1 MSDVR
6 MADPSRLHL
15 KKELTQIRKAS
26 RVLRDPGTTSS
37 WKSPINSSRS
47 VAAAAATVTAG
58 AGAGSTSICT
68 VLGNHLGSDSLNRS
82 NRIAHLDLS
91 LLPFRVESNSH
102 HGRSVTNGNEKD
114 KRVFLYNW
122 RSQKSS
128 SVNVDDEGDDADD
141 NFDDGDDGDQSSSWI
156 QGSVDENSLSDS
168 RKCGDSK
175 SDTCLAESRSASLMF
190 GCRDANLVSSV
201 TPSAKRLL
209 GVNKNKKSSSKFD
222 VFARYEPKKNGVNRN
237 SAYSRKLLKA
247 HPALALDL
255 GRDDSVD
262 QSDDTED
269 YSNSEDF
276 RKILG
281 ASPFLLKLKHKNWSH
296 SSSRLLRTDR
306 KEDSSYTY
314 STPALSTSSYKKY
327 FNRNPSVV
335 GSWDA
340 TTTSLNDGD
349 EEVDDPLDLPGRQG
363 CGIPCYWTKRTPKH
377 RGVGGSCFSPSLSD
391 TLRRRGSSIL
401 CGSQSMYR
409 RHRRSLSLS
418 DKRKIALRSA
428 QGVLPLLSN
437 SADGRGGSSI
447 GTRCSDD
454 ELSTNFE
461 ELDLEALS
469 RLDGRRWSSSCRSQ
483 DGLEIVAGTGEP
495 EEGTPENV
503 KSLSQKYKPM
513 FFDELIGQNIV
524 VQSLM
529 SAVSKGRI
537 APFYLFQGSRG
548 TGKSSAAR
556 IFSAALNC
564 QTTEDAKPCGCCT
577 ECTEFISGKCRE
589 FWEFDTTDRRGI
601 DRVRYLLKSLS
612 TGLPSSSS
620 RYKVFVIDECH
631 LLPSKIWLA
640 LLKFLEDPPPRL
652 VFLFITT
659 DIDNVPRTVQSRCQK
674 YLFNKIKD
682 GDIMARLRKM
692 SNDENLE
699 VESDA
704 LNLIALN
711 SDGSLRD
718 AETMLDQ
725 LSLLGKRITASLVN
739 ELIGVVSD
747 EKLLELLEL
756 AMSSDTAETV
766 KRARELMESGVDPM
780 VLMSQLASL
789 IMDIIAGTYNITDS
803 KDSLS
808 SFCGR
813 ALTEAE
819 VERLKDALKLLS
831 DAEKQLR
838 VSSERS
844 TWFTATLL
852 QLGSLPSPDLTQSGS
867 SRRQSSKT
875 TEDDLQSI
883 LREAIAFKTKSG
895 TQSVP
900 RKSTTASLHK
910 SVNGNSNRQGELVSK
925 IDGYCSNT
933 KSSQSQYMDG
943 AAVPSAHDNN
953 LNENM
958 MLACRNSE
966 KLDDIWAKCINKCH
980 SKTLRQLLHAH
991 GRLLSLAENE
1001 GGLTAYLAFADGDIK
1016 LRAERFLSSITNSIE
1031 IVMRRNVE
1039 VRILLLADVGV
1050 SLNHANPAEMPESL
1064 QQVETASGMGS
1075 ERKAIPKNV
1084 LDGLSSLDL
1093 HQESLK
1099 VSKGS
1104 FSDLEGKLRG
1114 VQDYSNYSSQ
1124 SMVRTPELLAEGKD
1138 DLDSSKESRQ
1148 EIPMQR
1154 IESIIREQRLE
1165 TAWLQAAEKGTP
1177 GSLSRLKPE
1186 KNQVLPQ
1193 EVYRQSN
1200 LGSVNSSAFS
1210 SQQWD
1215 EELNRELKILKTNDG
1230 QEIQKDQI
1238 GRRADHYPKSPSL
1251 LHKSNLSKENTNDL
1265 PPTICSRVVY
1275 IMLIHGFSLVDTNQ
1289 GQEPEDAVGFS
1300 VGILRSLLEGQR
1312 SRERL
1317 FDHPE
1322 LDNFHCSVSAGNQ
1335 RKYKTKAEGNL
1346 ECSFYWVS

>member
-6 MADPSRLHL
+6 MVDPSRLHL
-15 KKELTQIRKAS
+15 KKELTQIRKAA

-47 VAAAAATVTAG
+47 VAA
-58 AGAGSTSICT
+58 GAGSTSTCI
-68 VLGNHLGSDSLNRS
+68 VSRNHLGSESLNRS
-82 NRIAHLDLS
+82 NGNARLDLS
-91 LLPFRVESNSH
+91 SLPVRYENNSH
-102 HGRSVTNGNEKD
+102 RGRSVANGNDKD

-128 SVNVDDEGDDADD
+128 SVNVDDEVDDVDD
-141 NFDDGDDGDQSSSWI
+141 VDDGFDDGDDGDQSSSWI
-156 QGSVDENSLSDS
+156 QGSVDENSLSDA

-175 SDTCLAESRSASLMF
+175 SDSCLGESRSASLLF
-190 GCRDANLVSSV
+190 RCRDAKLISSV
-201 TPSAKRLL
+201 TPKRML
-209 GVNKNKKSSSKFD
+209 GVNKNSKKNSSKVD
-222 VFARYEPKKNGVNRN
+222 VFSRCEQKKNGVNRN
-237 SAYSRKLLKA
+237 SVCSRKLLKA
-247 HPALALDL
+247 HPTLASGL
-255 GRDDSVD
+255 GRGDSVD

-281 ASPFLLKLKHKNWSH
+281 ASPLLLKLKHKNWSH
-296 SSSRLLRTDR
+296 SSPRLLRTDR
-306 KEDSSYTY
+306 KEDSSYSY
-314 STPALSTSSYKKY
+314 STPALSISSYKKY
-327 FNRNPSVV
+327 FNRNPSAV

-340 TTTSLNDGD
+340 TTTSLNDVD
-349 EEVDDPLDLPGRQG
+349 DEVDDPLDLPGRQG

-377 RGVGGSCFSPSLSD
+377 RAVCGSCYSPSLSD
-391 TLRRRGSSIL
+391 TLRRKGSSIL
-401 CGSQSMYR
+401 CGSQSMYHKHR
-409 RHRRSLSLS
+409 HRHRRSLSLS
-418 DKRKIALRSA
+418 NKQKIALRSA

-437 SADGRGGSSI
+437 SADGRVGSSI

-454 ELSTNFE
+454 ELSTNFG

-483 DGLEIVAGTGEP
+483 DGLEIVALNGDTE
-495 EEGTPENV
+495 EEGTPENI

-529 SAVSKGRI
+529 NAVSKGRI
-537 APFYLFQGSRG
+537 APFYLFQGPRG

-564 QTTEDAKPCGCCT
+564 QTTEDAKPCGYCT
-577 ECTEFISGKCRE
+577 ECTEFISGKHRE
-589 FWEFDTTDRRGI
+589 FWEFDSTNRRGI

-652 VFLFITT
+652 VFIFITT
-659 DIDNVPRTVQSRCQK
+659 DLDNVPRTVQSRCQK

-692 SNDENLE
+692 STDENLE

-704 LNLIALN
+704 LDLIALN
-711 SDGSLRD
+711 ADGSLRD

-739 ELIGVVSD
+739 ELVGVVSD

-766 KRARELMESGVDPM
+766 KRARELMDSGVDPM

-789 IMDIIAGTYNITDS
+789 IMDIIAGTYNIADS
-803 KDSLS
+803 KYSDS
-808 SFCGR
+808 FFGGR

-831 DAEKQLR
+831 EAEKQLR

-883 LREAIAFKTKSG
+883 SREAIAYKPKSG
-895 TQSVP
+895 TQCVP
-900 RKSTTASLHK
+900 WKSTSASLHK
-910 SVNGNSNRQGELVSK
+910 SVNGNSNRQGEFMSS
-925 IDGYCSNT
+925 IDGCGSNSKT
-933 KSSQSQYMDG
+933 SHGLYMDG
-943 AAVPSAHDNN
+943 GAIPSAHDNN
-953 LNENM
+953 LNGNM
-958 MLACRNSE
+958 ILAGRNSK

-991 GRLLSLAENE
+991 GRLLSLTENE
-1001 GGLTAYLAFADGDIK
+1001 AGVLIAYLAFADGDIK
-1016 LRAERFLSSITNSIE
+1016 SRAERFLSSITNSIE

-1039 VRILLLADVGV
+1039 VRIILLANVGV
-1050 SLNHANPAEMPESL
+1050 SLNHANPAEMPGSL
-1064 QQVETASGMGS
+1064 QHVETASGIGS

-1114 VQDYSNYSSQ
+1114 VQDYSNFSSQ
-1124 SMVRTPELLAEGKD
+1124 SIVRTPELLAEGKD
-1138 DLDSSKESRQ
+1138 DLDSSKDSRQ

-1186 KNQVLPQ
+1186 KNQILPQ

-1200 LGSVNSSAFS
+1200 LGSINSSAFS

-1215 EELNRELKILKTNDG
+1215 EEQNRELKILKTNDG
-1230 QEIQKDQI
+1230 QEVQKDQI
-1238 GRRADHYPKSPSL
+1238 GGRADHYPLSPSL
-1251 LHKSNLSKENTNDL
+1251 LHNSNSGKEHLGYESGSGTRGCSGLFCWNNSK
-1265 PPTICSRVVY
+1265 PPRRAKVKGTPVRSRRTRQ
-1275 IMLIHGFSLVDTNQ
+1275 FSLFGECGKSKKIQNKTRR
-1289 GQEPEDAVGFS
+1289 E
-1300 VGILRSLLEGQR
+1300 LRAKYVTKGG
-1312 SRERL
+1312 
-1317 FDHPE
+1317 
-1322 LDNFHCSVSAGNQ
+1322 SASSPV
-1335 RKYKTKAEGNL
+1335 R
-1346 ECSFYWVS
+1346 

>member
-1 MSDVR
+1 MSDLR
-6 MADPSRLHL
+6 MPDPSRLHL
-15 KKELTQIRKAS
+15 KKELTQIRKAA

-47 VAAAAATVTAG
+47 VAAA
-58 AGAGSTSICT
+58 
-68 VLGNHLGSDSLNRS
+68 
-82 NRIAHLDLS
+82 
-91 LLPFRVESNSH
+91 
-102 HGRSVTNGNEKD
+102 KD

-128 SVNVDDEGDDADD
+128 SVNVDDDGEDDDD
-141 NFDDGDDGDQSSSWI
+141 FDDGDDGDQSSSWI
-156 QGSVDENSLSDS
+156 QGSVDENSLSDA

-175 SDTCLAESRSASLMF
+175 SDTCLGESRSASMF
-190 GCRDANLVSSV
+190 RCRDANLVSLV
-201 TPSAKRLL
+201 TPSAKRML
-209 GVNKNKKSSSKFD
+209 GANKNSKKNGSNFD
-222 VFARYEPKKNGVNRN
+222 VFSRYEQKKNGVNRN
-237 SAYSRKLLKA
+237 SVYSRKLLKA
-247 HPALALDL
+247 HPALALSL

-276 RKILG
+276 RKISG
-281 ASPFLLKLKHKNWSH
+281 ASPLLLKLKPKNWPH
-296 SSSRLLRTDR
+296 SSSRLLKADR
-306 KEDSSYTY
+306 KEDSSYSY
-314 STPALSTSSYKKY
+314 STPALSNSSYNKY
-327 FNRNPSVV
+327 FNHNPSVV

-349 EEVDDPLDLPGRQG
+349 DDVDDPLDLPGRQG
-363 CGIPCYWTKRTPKH
+363 CGIPFYWTKRTPKH
-377 RGVGGSCFSPSLSD
+377 RVVCGSCYSPSLSD
-391 TLRRRGSSIL
+391 TLRRKGSSIL
-401 CGSQSMYR
+401 CGSQSMYH

-418 DKRKIALRSA
+418 NKRKNALRSA

-454 ELSTNFE
+454 ELSTNFG

-483 DGLEIVAGTGEP
+483 DGLEIVALTGEAE
-495 EEGTPENV
+495 EEGTPENI

-529 SAVSKGRI
+529 NAVSKGRI
-537 APFYLFQGSRG
+537 APFYLFQGPRG
-548 TGKSSAAR
+548 TGKTSTAR

-564 QTTEDAKPCGCCT
+564 QTTDDDKPCGCCT
-577 ECTEFISGKCRE
+577 ECTEFISGKRRE
-589 FWEFDTTDRRGI
+589 FWEFDSTNRRGI

-612 TGLPSSSS
+612 TGLASSSS

-652 VFLFITT
+652 VFIFITT
-659 DIDNVPRTVQSRCQK
+659 DLDNVPRTVQSRCQK

-692 SNDENLE
+692 SADENLE

-704 LNLIALN
+704 LDLIALN
-711 SDGSLRD
+711 ADGSLRD

-739 ELIGVVSD
+739 ELVSMLENASLSQLFHFQVGVVSD

-766 KRARELMESGVDPM
+766 KRARELMDSGVDPM

-789 IMDIIAGTYNITDS
+789 IMDIIAGTYNIVDS
-803 KDSLS
+803 KYSH
-808 SFCGR
+808 SFFGGR

-831 DAEKQLR
+831 EAEKQLR

-852 QLGSLPSPDLTQSGS
+852 QLGSLPSPDLSQSGS

-875 TEDDLQSI
+875 IEDDLQSTS
-883 LREAIAFKTKSG
+883 REAIAYKPKSG
-895 TQSVP
+895 TQCMP
-900 RKSTTASLHK
+900 WKSTSASLQK
-910 SVNGNSNRQGELVSK
+910 SVNGNSTRQGELVSR
-925 IDGYCSNT
+925 IDGYGSNSKT
-933 KSSQSQYMDG
+933 SHGRYLDGSATPAACDNSQNG
-943 AAVPSAHDNN
+943 
-953 LNENM
+953 NM
-958 MLACRNSE
+958 ILACRNSE

-980 SKTLRQLLHAH
+980 SKTLRQLLLAH
-991 GRLLSLAENE
+991 GKLLSLAEDE
-1001 GGLTAYLAFADGDIK
+1001 VFLLAGVLIAYLAFADGDIK
-1016 LRAERFLSSITNSIE
+1016 SRAERFLSSITNSIE

-1039 VRILLLADVGV
+1039 VRIILLADVGI
-1050 SLNHANPAEMPESL
+1050 SLNHANPAEMLESL
-1064 QQVETASGMGS
+1064 QQVETAAGIGS

-1084 LDGLSSLDL
+1084 LDGISSLDL
-1093 HQESLK
+1093 PQESRK

-1124 SMVRTPELLAEGKD
+1124 SIVRTPELLAEGKD
-1138 DLDSSKESRQ
+1138 DIDSSKESRQ

-1200 LGSVNSSAFS
+1200 LGSMDSSAFS

-1215 EELNRELKILKTNDG
+1215 DELNRELKILKTNDG
-1230 QEIQKDQI
+1230 QEIQKDQL
-1238 GRRADHYPKSPSL
+1238 GRRADHYPMSPSL
-1251 LHKSNLSKENTNDL
+1251 LHNSNLSKENL
-1265 PPTICSRVVY
+1265 
-1275 IMLIHGFSLVDTNQ
+1275 
-1289 GQEPEDAVGFS
+1289 
-1300 VGILRSLLEGQR
+1300 
-1312 SRERL
+1312 
-1317 FDHPE
+1317 
-1322 LDNFHCSVSAGNQ
+1322 
-1335 RKYKTKAEGNL
+1335 
-1346 ECSFYWVS
+1346 

>member
-1 MSDVR
+1 MSDLR
-6 MADPSRLHL
+6 MPDPSRLHL
-15 KKELTQIRKAS
+15 KKELTQIRKAA

-47 VAAAAATVTAG
+47 VAAAVAAGT
-58 AGAGSTSICT
+58 GSTSTCT
-68 VLGNHLGSDSLNRS
+68 ASRNHLGSESLSRS
-82 NRIAHLDLS
+82 NGNAHLDLS
-91 LLPFRVESNSH
+91 LLPFRVESNG
-102 HGRSVTNGNEKD
+102 HGRITNSNGNEKD

-128 SVNVDDEGDDADD
+128 SVN
-141 NFDDGDDGDQSSSWI
+141 SSSWI
-156 QGSVDENSLSDS
+156 QGSVDENSLSDA

-175 SDTCLAESRSASLMF
+175 SDTCLGESRSASMLF
-190 GCRDANLVSSV
+190 RCRDANLVSLV
-201 TPSAKRLL
+201 TPSAKRML
-209 GVNKNKKSSSKFD
+209 GANKNSKKNGSNFD
-222 VFARYEPKKNGVNRN
+222 VFSRYEQKKNGVNRN
-237 SAYSRKLLKA
+237 SVYSRKLLKA
-247 HPALALDL
+247 HPALALSL

-276 RKILG
+276 RKISG
-281 ASPFLLKLKHKNWSH
+281 ASPLLLKLKPKNWPH
-296 SSSRLLRTDR
+296 PSSRLLKADR
-306 KEDSSYTY
+306 KEDSSYSY
-314 STPALSTSSYKKY
+314 STPALSTSSYNKY
-327 FNRNPSVV
+327 FNHNPSVV

-349 EEVDDPLDLPGRQG
+349 DDVDDPLDLPGRQG

-377 RGVGGSCFSPSLSD
+377 RVVCGSCYSPSLSD
-391 TLRRRGSSIL
+391 TLRRKGSSIL
-401 CGSQSMYR
+401 CGSQSMYH

-418 DKRKIALRSA
+418 NKRKNALRSA

-454 ELSTNFE
+454 ELSTNFG

-483 DGLEIVAGTGEP
+483 DGLEIVALTGEAE
-495 EEGTPENV
+495 EEGTPENI

-529 SAVSKGRI
+529 NAVSNGRI
-537 APFYLFQGSRG
+537 APFYLFQGPRG
-548 TGKSSAAR
+548 TGKTSTAR

-564 QTTEDAKPCGCCT
+564 QTTDDDKPCGCCT
-577 ECTEFISGKCRE
+577 ECTEFISGKRRE
-589 FWEFDTTDRRGI
+589 FWEFDSTNRRGI

-612 TGLPSSSS
+612 TGLASSSS

-652 VFLFITT
+652 VFIFITT
-659 DIDNVPRTVQSRCQK
+659 DLDNVPRTVQSRCQK

-682 GDIMARLRKM
+682 CDIMARLRKM
-692 SNDENLE
+692 SADENLE

-704 LNLIALN
+704 LDLIALN
-711 SDGSLRD
+711 ADGSLRD

-739 ELIGVVSD
+739 ELVGVVSD

-766 KRARELMESGVDPM
+766 KRARELMDSGVDPM

-789 IMDIIAGTYNITDS
+789 IMDIIAGTYNIVDS
-803 KDSLS
+803 KYSH
-808 SFCGR
+808 SFFGGR

-831 DAEKQLR
+831 EAEKQLR

-852 QLGSLPSPDLTQSGS
+852 QLGSLPSPDLSQSGS
-867 SRRQSSKT
+867 SRRQSAKT
-875 TEDDLQSI
+875 IEDDLQSTS
-883 LREAIAFKTKSG
+883 REAKAYKPKSG
-895 TQSVP
+895 TQCMP
-900 RKSTTASLHK
+900 WKSTTASLQK
-910 SVNGNSNRQGELVSK
+910 SVNGKSTRQGELVSR
-925 IDGYCSNT
+925 IDGYGSNSKT
-933 KSSQSQYMDG
+933 SRGRYLDG
-943 AAVPSAHDNN
+943 SATPAAY
-953 LNENM
+953 
-958 MLACRNSE
+958 
-966 KLDDIWAKCINKCH
+966 DIWAKCINKCH
-980 SKTLRQLLHAH
+980 SKTLRQLLLAH
-991 GRLLSLAENE
+991 GKLLSLAEDE
-1001 GGLTAYLAFADGDIK
+1001 GVLIAYLAFADGDIK
-1016 LRAERFLSSITNSIE
+1016 SRAERFLSSITNSIE

-1039 VRILLLADVGV
+1039 VRIILLADVGI
-1050 SLNHANPAEMPESL
+1050 SLNLANPAEMLESL
-1064 QQVETASGMGS
+1064 QQVETAAGIGS

-1084 LDGLSSLDL
+1084 LDGISSLDL
-1093 HQESLK
+1093 HQESRK

-1104 FSDLEGKLRG
+1104 FSDLEGK
-1114 VQDYSNYSSQ
+1114 
-1124 SMVRTPELLAEGKD
+1124 D
-1138 DLDSSKESRQ
+1138 DIDSSKECRQ

-1200 LGSVNSSAFS
+1200 LGSMDSSAFS

-1230 QEIQKDQI
+1230 QEIQKDQL
-1238 GRRADHYPKSPSL
+1238 GRRADHYPMSPSL
-1251 LHKSNLSKENTNDL
+1251 LHNSTLSKENLGYESGSGTGG
-1265 PPTICSRVVY
+1265 CSGLFCWNNSKPRRRAKVKGTPVRSCRTRR
-1275 IMLIHGFSLVDTNQ
+1275 FSLF
-1289 GQEPEDAVGFS
+1289 G
-1300 VGILRSLLEGQR
+1300 
-1312 SRERL
+1312 
-1317 FDHPE
+1317 
-1322 LDNFHCSVSAGNQ
+1322 
-1335 RKYKTKAEGNL
+1335 
-1346 ECSFYWVS
+1346 ECGKSKKIQNKCRR

>member
-1 MSDVR
+1 MSDLR
-6 MADPSRLHL
+6 MPDPSRLHL
-15 KKELTQIRKAS
+15 KKELTQIRKAA

-47 VAAAAATVTAG
+47 VAA
-58 AGAGSTSICT
+58 
-68 VLGNHLGSDSLNRS
+68 LGSESLSRS
-82 NRIAHLDLS
+82 NGNAHLDLS
-91 LLPFRVESNSH
+91 LLPFRVESNG
-102 HGRSVTNGNEKD
+102 HGRITNSNGNEKD

-128 SVNVDDEGDDADD
+128 SVNVDDDGEDDDD
-141 NFDDGDDGDQSSSWI
+141 FDDGDDGDQSSSWI
-156 QGSVDENSLSDS
+156 QGSVDENSLSDA

-175 SDTCLAESRSASLMF
+175 SDTCLGESRSASMLF
-190 GCRDANLVSSV
+190 RCRDANLVSLV
-201 TPSAKRLL
+201 TPSAKRML
-209 GVNKNKKSSSKFD
+209 GANKNSKKNGSNFD
-222 VFARYEPKKNGVNRN
+222 VFSRYEQKKNGVNRN
-237 SAYSRKLLKA
+237 S
-247 HPALALDL
+247 
-255 GRDDSVD
+255 SVD

-276 RKILG
+276 RKISG
-281 ASPFLLKLKHKNWSH
+281 ASPLLLKLKPKNWPH
-296 SSSRLLRTDR
+296 PSSRLLKADR
-306 KEDSSYTY
+306 KEDSSYSY
-314 STPALSTSSYKKY
+314 STPALSTSSYNKY
-327 FNRNPSVV
+327 FNHNPSVV

-349 EEVDDPLDLPGRQG
+349 DDVDDPLDLPGQQG

-377 RGVGGSCFSPSLSD
+377 RVVCGSCYSPSLSD
-391 TLRRRGSSIL
+391 TLRRKGSSIL
-401 CGSQSMYR
+401 CGSQSMYH

-418 DKRKIALRSA
+418 NKRKNALRSA

-454 ELSTNFE
+454 ELSTNFG

-483 DGLEIVAGTGEP
+483 DGLEIVAHTGEAE
-495 EEGTPENV
+495 EEGTPENI

-529 SAVSKGRI
+529 NAVSKGRI
-537 APFYLFQGSRG
+537 APFYLFQGPRG
-548 TGKSSAAR
+548 TGKTSTAR

-564 QTTEDAKPCGCCT
+564 QTTDDDKPCGCCT
-577 ECTEFISGKCRE
+577 ECTEFTSGKRRE
-589 FWEFDTTDRRGI
+589 FWEFDSTNRRGI

-612 TGLPSSSS
+612 TGLASSSS

-652 VFLFITT
+652 VFIFITT
-659 DIDNVPRTVQSRCQK
+659 DLDNVPRTVQSRCQK

-682 GDIMARLRKM
+682 CDIMARLRKM
-692 SNDENLE
+692 SADENLE

-704 LNLIALN
+704 LDLIALN
-711 SDGSLRD
+711 ADGSLRD

-739 ELIGVVSD
+739 ELVVGVVSD

-766 KRARELMESGVDPM
+766 KRARELMDSGVDPM

-789 IMDIIAGTYNITDS
+789 IMDIIAGTYNIVDS
-803 KDSLS
+803 KYSH
-808 SFCGR
+808 SFFGGR
-813 ALTEAE
+813 AVTEAE

-831 DAEKQLR
+831 EAEKQLR

-852 QLGSLPSPDLTQSGS
+852 QLGSLPSPDLSQSGS
-867 SRRQSSKT
+867 SRRQSAKT
-875 TEDDLQSI
+875 IEDDLQSTS
-883 LREAIAFKTKSG
+883 REAKAYKPKSG
-895 TQSVP
+895 TQRMP
-900 RKSTTASLHK
+900 WKSTTASLQK
-910 SVNGNSNRQGELVSK
+910 SVNGKSTRQGELVSR
-925 IDGYCSNT
+925 IDGYGSNSKT
-933 KSSQSQYMDG
+933 SRGRYLDG
-943 AAVPSAHDNN
+943 SATPAACDNS
-953 LNENM
+953 LNGNM
-958 MLACRNSE
+958 ILACRNSE

-980 SKTLRQLLHAH
+980 SKTLRQLLLAH
-991 GRLLSLAENE
+991 GKLLSLAEDE
-1001 GGLTAYLAFADGDIK
+1001 GVLIAYLAFADGDIK
-1016 LRAERFLSSITNSIE
+1016 SRAERFLSSITNSME

-1039 VRILLLADVGV
+1039 VQIILLADV
-1050 SLNHANPAEMPESL
+1050 
-1064 QQVETASGMGS
+1064 
-1075 ERKAIPKNV
+1075 
-1084 LDGLSSLDL
+1084 DL
-1093 HQESLK
+1093 HQESRK

-1114 VQDYSNYSSQ
+1114 VQDCS
-1124 SMVRTPELLAEGKD
+1124 AEGKD
-1138 DLDSSKESRQ
+1138 DIDSSKECRQ

-1177 GSLSRLKPE
+1177 GSLTRLKPE

-1200 LGSVNSSAFS
+1200 LGSMDSAAFS

-1230 QEIQKDQI
+1230 QEIQKDQL
-1238 GRRADHYPKSPSL
+1238 GRRADHYPMSPSL
-1251 LHKSNLSKENTNDL
+1251 LHNSTLSKENGYESGSGTGG
-1265 PPTICSRVVY
+1265 CSGLFCWNNSKPRRRAKVGQVK
-1275 IMLIHGFSLVDTNQ
+1275 GTPVRSCRTRRFSLF
-1289 GQEPEDAVGFS
+1289 G
-1300 VGILRSLLEGQR
+1300 
-1312 SRERL
+1312 
-1317 FDHPE
+1317 
-1322 LDNFHCSVSAGNQ
+1322 
-1335 RKYKTKAEGNL
+1335 
-1346 ECSFYWVS
+1346 ECGKSKKIQNKCRR